1 MERFEG
7 TADQDEVPRE
17 DFTLGVDSA
26 GNLKYLKPNKYN
38 VKGSEY
44 NIIFYI
50 SKHLKGRSGTALVTF
65 F

>member
-1 MERFEG
+1 MKGFEG
-7 TADQDEVPRE
+7 TAHHYEVPRE

-50 SKHLKGRSGTALVTF
+50 YIK
-65 F
+65 

>member
-17 DFTLGVDSA
+17 DLALGVDSA

-44 NIIFYI
+44 NISFYI
-50 SKHLKGRSGTALVTF
+50 YIK
-65 F
+65 